1 MKAVLM
7 LVLAAFALGASAQAP
22 AAKKK
27 DSAPT
32 VAAPAGAQS
41 CDLTWTYKA
50 TNAGKLEA
58 EQSRTVYGLTAEEV
72 NKVQKRGDR
81 VLDAGSMDQDKGG
94 PVTLVL
100 GTKLVCD
107 GKVVPAQAGEIE
119 LRGMTLKDSNKFNR
133 ASNKIDIELF
143 DDIDVKHKG
152 GKKHAFGK
160 D

>member
-1 MKAVLM
+1 MKAVLLIM
-7 LVLAAFALGASAQAP
+7 LAAFAVSVSAQAP

-27 DSAPT
+27 ESAPT
-32 VAAPAGAQS
+32 VAAPADAKS

-50 TNAGKLEA
+50 TNANRLEA

-72 NKVQKRGDR
+72 NKVQKRGDK

-94 PVTLVL
+94 PITLVL

-119 LRGMTLKDSNKFNR
+119 LRGMTLKDANKFNR

-143 DDIDVKHKG
+143 DDIDAKEKA
-152 GKKHAFGK
+152 GKKRAFGK